1 MSSCNEAVA
10 TFTFLSFDL
19 VLDLAK
25 VTVDIVTLQ
34 ILMNEQGTED
44 WVTNLTNNKSNQIV
58 IEIF

>member
-44 WVTNLTNNKSNQIV
+44 
-58 IEIF
+58 